1 MIARTRS
8 FARNRAAGIRAEK
21 GFTLIEMM
29 VVIAVMGILLALAA
43 PSFTIYFEKTR
54 TKRAAETMAA
64 FLVNAKSESIKR
76 NATVRVVFQLSGG
89 GATWCAGMTT
99 ANTCDCSVTPPTACT
114 LDGVDRTISS
124 TDYSGVVL
132 NATSGV
138 DDGDMFTFTHKRGT
152 VNGDTVRLQSDSS
165 GYEMRVVVSSIGR
178 IRLCSPSGSGYVG
191 GYTEC

>member
-1 MIARTRS
+1 MIARTFGA
-8 FARNRAAGIRAEK
+8 FAGSQGASVGAGK

-29 VVIAVMGILLALAA
+29 IVIAIMGILLALAA

-76 NATVRVVFQLSGG
+76 NAAVRVVFQTAGG
-89 GATWCAGMTT
+89 GTSWCAGMTT
-99 ANTCDCSVTPPTACT
+99 GANCDCLASPNTCT

-124 TDYSGVVL
+124 TDYSGVML
-132 NATSGV
+132 NATGGV

-152 VNGDTVRLQSDSS
+152 VNADTVRLLSDS
-165 GYEMRVVVSSIGR
+165 GYEMRVVVSGIGR
-178 IRLCSPSGSGYVG
+178 IRLCSPSGSGYIG